1 MIGSMASL
9 EIRIVTDVAAHPRA
23 NCSIMIA
30 WVTMSA
36 PTPP

>member
-1 MIGSMASL
+1 MTGNIASF
-9 EIRIVTDVAAHPRA
+9 EIKIVTDVEAQPRA
-23 NCSIMIA
+23 NCSAMIA